1 VIPTQT
7 KAALVSTVVA
17 FAAGIW
23 LFLAPF
29 IVDYQNHWKT
39 LIDATKS
46 DMWTGGALVGIASLA
61 LLLFLAFALRDAAH
75 EARRRLFEQSRGER

>member
-1 VIPTQT
+1 MIPTQT

-39 LIDATKS
+39 LIDAT
-46 DMWTGGALVGIASLA
+46 
-61 LLLFLAFALRDAAH
+61 
-75 EARRRLFEQSRGER
+75 

>member
-7 KAALVSTVVA
+7 KAALVTTVVA

-29 IVDYQNHWKT
+29 IVDYQNDWKT

-46 DMWTGGALVGIASLA
+46 DMWTGGVLVGIATLT
-61 LLLFLAFALRDAAH
+61 LLLFLAFALRDADH
-75 EARRRLFEQSRGER
+75 EARRRSLEESLGE